1 MLLMIYLCNLRFT
14 YDLLMIYL
22 WNGQGGVLIILME
35 ITIHLFHLWVLMFTY
50 VTYSTYAEY

>member
-1 MLLMIYLCNLRFT
+1 MLLMIYLCKLWFT

-22 WNGQGGVLIILME
+22 WNGEGGVLIILME
-35 ITIHLFHLWVLMFTY
+35 ITIYLFHLWVLMFSY